1 MAIKTLSVSAAA
13 TGEING
19 LLPDYTTVAT
29 KTVTGTGTVT
39 ASFQIPAWCGLFQL
53 EVPTLPSCTFR
64 VKQKTSGVVTP
75 IKYDVDGVSYP
86 RTTYTGLELLT
97 FVPMYGAI
105 VQVTASAVSA
115 TAPFSHT
122 FVAQARR

>member
-1 MAIKTLSVSAAA
+1 MAIKTLTVLEA
-13 TGEING
+13 TVGESNK
-19 LLPDYTTVAT
+19 LLPDYTTTAT
-29 KTVTGTGTVT
+29 KTLTGTGTVT
-39 ASFQIPAWCGLFQL
+39 ASFQIPSWCGVFQL

-64 VKQKTSGVVTP
+64 VRQKTAGVVTP
-75 IKYDVDGVSYP
+75 LKYDMDGTAYP

-97 FVPMYGAI
+97 FVPMFGAI
-105 VQVTASAVSA
+105 VQITASAVSA

>member
-1 MAIKTLSVSAAA
+1 MAIQTLTVSEA
-13 TGEING
+13 TCGPKNQ
-19 LLPDYTTVAT
+19 LLPDYTATAT
-29 KTVTGTGTVT
+29 KTLTGTGSVT
-39 ASFQIPAWCGLFQL
+39 ASFQIPAWCGKFQL

-64 VKQKTSGVVTP
+64 VWQKTVGAVTP
-75 IKYDVDGVSYP
+75 IKYDLDGTAYP

-97 FVPMYGAI
+97 FVPMFGAI
-105 VQVTASAVSA
+105 VQITASAVSA